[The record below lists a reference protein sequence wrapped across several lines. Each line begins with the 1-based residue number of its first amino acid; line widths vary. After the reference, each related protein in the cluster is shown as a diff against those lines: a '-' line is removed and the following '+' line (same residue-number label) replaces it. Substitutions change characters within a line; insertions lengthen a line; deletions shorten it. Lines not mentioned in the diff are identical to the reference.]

1 MDASI
6 LSRET
11 ALVAHAAEQ
20 LATPHAWRGA
30 EERDHP
36 RLGVLWAPLYVE
48 PKLQWQ
54 MAAEMNRTSDRS
66 CLRVMVCVRV

>member
-6 LSRET
+6 LSRGT

-30 EERDHP
+30 EERDLN
-36 RLGVLWAPLYVE
+36 RLGVLRVSFYVE
-48 PKLQWQ
+48 PNLQWQ
-54 MAAEMNRTSDRS
+54 MAAEMNRTADRS
-66 CLRVMVCVRV
+66 CLRVMWCA